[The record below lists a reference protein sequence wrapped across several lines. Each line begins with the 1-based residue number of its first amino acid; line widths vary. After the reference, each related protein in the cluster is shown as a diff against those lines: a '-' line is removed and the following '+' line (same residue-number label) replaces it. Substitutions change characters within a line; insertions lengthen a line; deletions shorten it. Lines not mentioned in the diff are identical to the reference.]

1 MNGDNGAM
9 DAGSEERF
17 HKVERVLEQLQETAV
32 VVAGIQAR
40 QAEALK
46 GHGEWLESQ
55 QLQVARHAEMIAK
68 HEEFARRHEEA
79 VAKHDLIMAEID
91 GKLNALIDI
100 VDHMGRRDPN
110 GRQQ

>member
-1 MNGDNGAM
+1 M

-17 HKVERVLEQLQETAV
+17 QRVERALEQLQETAV

-40 QAEALK
+40 QAEVLK

-55 QLQVARHAEMIAK
+55 QLQAARHAEMIAE
-68 HEEFARRHEEA
+68 HQEFVRRHGEA
-79 VAKHDLIMAEID
+79 VAKHDLMMAEID

-100 VDHMGRRDPN
+100 VDHMGRRDPHGSN
-110 GRQQ
+110 G

>member
-1 MNGDNGAM
+1 M

-17 HKVERVLEQLQETAV
+17 QRVERALEQLQETAV

-40 QAEALK
+40 QAEVLK
-46 GHGEWLESQ
+46 GQAQWLES
-55 QLQVARHAEMIAK
+55 LQVQAARHAE
-68 HEEFARRHEEA
+68 F
-79 VAKHDLIMAEID
+79 VAKHDLLMTEID